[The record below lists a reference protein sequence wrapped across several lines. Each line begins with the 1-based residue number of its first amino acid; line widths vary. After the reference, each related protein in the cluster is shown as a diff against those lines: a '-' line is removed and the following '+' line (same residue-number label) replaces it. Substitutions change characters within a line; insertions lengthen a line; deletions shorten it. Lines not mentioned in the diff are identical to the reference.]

1 VNLVTADQVSPLHEA
16 CLGGHAACAS
26 VLLKHGAQ
34 VNGVTVDWHT
44 PLFNTCV
51 SGSVACLNLL
61 LEHGASLQPPCDLAS
76 PIHEAA
82 KRGNPTGISPPFHL
96 YSICVLFRGVAASA
110 VTENRLLFSHCSLPL
125 FFALSCSGANVNSGK
140 GLDSPLHMAAR
151 NCSVELVKLLMD
163 FGADVWV
170 KNAENKRP
178 VELVPPGCPVGQ
190 LFLQREGAP

>member
-1 VNLVTADQVSPLHEA
+1 MKIVQ
-16 CLGGHAACAS
+16 
-26 VLLKHGAQ
+26 
-34 VNGVTVDWHT
+34 
-44 PLFNTCV
+44 
-51 SGSVACLNLL
+51 
-61 LEHGASLQPPCDLAS
+61 
-76 PIHEAA
+76 
-82 KRGNPTGISPPFHL
+82 
-96 YSICVLFRGVAASA
+96 
-110 VTENRLLFSHCSLPL
+110 FSHCSLSL
-125 FFALSCSGANVNSGK
+125 FFALSYCSGADVNRGR